1 MTRTMY
7 AAMLCFAVCLNGRL
21 TAGEA
26 DQPFDPRQLPLFTE
40 GKTYLGKYETGLYPG
55 GVNVMP
61 EAHRQAGLRMA
72 RLIRPLDREGRPDDA
87 NGRIV
92 AVVKGHSN
100 TTLYFNALAALLKE
114 RQAQVNDKFVLVV
127 GSVAGQQLP
136 EILRLEGPVWEKSAR
151 HIERA
156 GCTARQVQVLFL
168 HTTFNGPGNPS
179 GKGPPPPPFP
189 QSMQKMQRDV
199 ATVLAH
205 CVKIYPNLRIAY
217 LTTDA
222 LRHYTG
228 MEPHVWREA
237 FAIKWLIESQIRG
250 EEGTAF
256 EESPSRARVLPWLCW
271 GPYIWDNTWT
281 RDRFR
286 DGVHPNPETCAAVA
300 MQFWKHLQND
310 PIARPWLLR
319 QTPPATA
326 PAETAAPIVL
336 IPENPAP
343 SPASPPTAPAAPQ
356 AAPAPAPGSTAAS
369 APSGDNWPMSGAN
382 PRRTSWVPTA
392 VRGAL
397 RPVWYRPVEAY
408 IPQETQVIGARG
420 KVYVSSARGLYALD
434 ARTGELVW
442 RFDTELPIGNAPT
455 IDGQVCYAGGMD
467 RRLYALDADTG
478 RLLWSFDGAMAGYR
492 TNPLVVDGK
501 VIAGNRDGNV
511 YAVGAHGTPNQ
522 GRLVW
527 SFKTDGPV
535 LNSAA
540 YADGAVFFASNDCH
554 GYAVDVSSG
563 RLLWKSE
570 RLPSHGFHS
579 WWPVVYRDWVIF
591 CGMPNYA
598 DGPMSP
604 HYLRLE
610 QNDLFPAENDRGHEL
625 GPRGSVPGAWP
636 KGSVTMDVSKAA
648 LHFGEKPWRRFFFV
662 LGRKDG
668 RELVLDIDGKKGYA
682 PITLHWK
689 HTHCPPPMVHPS
701 GVVYE
706 KCMYLGRANK
716 EGSFTFMPRS
726 ITFGW
731 EVNPATGSRH
741 VQIAGRSKA
750 ADEPGALSGA
760 GNVIYEVVCCDRE
773 GEWYAIDAGPI
784 ERGGRGAMGLLWSYG
799 NGLEKQCPGYD
810 AMWLYLENRGMSGL
824 WGFYRG
830 PDGVYHNHGHQNPL
844 IPFNGM
850 LFTIKSNCVIAF
862 GSSGEP
868 ARKLDIIRPGKP
880 VVAPPPARPVEY
892 LKQRLAEEVQKILDA
907 GHLQPGYFCA
917 GQFIARFDHMSP
929 YFQVP
934 AETFYVL
941 ARALP
946 HLPANQQQALRE
958 YLKKEFA
965 ERSPLEV
972 ALYGWDG
979 VPRTWAEYPPEAV
992 ATMQRV
998 KDSPMAGGRWMWPFP
1013 PHNVYGAYKYA
1024 QAGLCDAKE
1033 LLRTARAKL
1042 EVPPRMPEP
1051 MLLEHVWQLNM
1062 YIAGYEG
1069 FLGLQRLAGQ
1079 KEDPEILKSL
1089 EYLRRLWVEKVDFRS
1104 PWCDASG
1111 KRMREFH
1118 KHRMNIARCFIWMTP
1133 ELGQYLRQHARD
1145 KVERGLKV
1153 LNDAAPYWFNAA
1165 FEGTMGEG
1173 NLQPLYDLWLL
1184 QGKALVLGEGRAELD
1199 KYLDVP
1205 VFARG
1210 DLYYLLNLITTI
1222 EGDGR

>member
-1 MTRTMY
+1 MIRTTY
-7 AAMLCFAVCLNGRL
+7 LMLCVVVCLRGRVL
-21 TAGEA
+21 AADA
-26 DQPFDPRQLPLFTE
+26 DQPLDPRQLPLFTE
-40 GKTYLGKYETGLYPG
+40 GKPYLGEYETGLYPAG
-55 GVNVMP
+55 TEVMP
-61 EAHRQAGLRMA
+61 ESHRRAGLRMA
-72 RLIRPLDREGRPDDA
+72 RLIRPLD
-87 NGRIV
+87 
-92 AVVKGHSN
+92 
-100 TTLYFNALAALLKE
+100 
-114 RQAQVNDKFVLVV
+114 QA
-127 GSVAGQQLP
+127 
-136 EILRLEGPVWEKSAR
+136 
-151 HIERA
+151 
-156 GCTARQVQVLFL
+156 
-168 HTTFNGPGNPS
+168 
-179 GKGPPPPPFP
+179 
-189 QSMQKMQRDV
+189 
-199 ATVLAH
+199 
-205 CVKIYPNLRIAY
+205 
-217 LTTDA
+217 
-222 LRHYTG
+222 
-228 MEPHVWREA
+228 
-237 FAIKWLIESQIRG
+237 
-250 EEGTAF
+250 
-256 EESPSRARVLPWLCW
+256 
-271 GPYIWDNTWT
+271 
-281 RDRFR
+281 
-286 DGVHPNPETCAAVA
+286 
-300 MQFWKHLQND
+300 D

-319 QTPPATA
+319 QAQPATA
-326 PAETAAPIVL
+326 RTAAAGRVAESSVP
-336 IPENPAP
+336 PAVAP
-343 SPASPPTAPAAPQ
+343 PAAAMAQVVPRPAPAASNPSSG
-356 AAPAPAPGSTAAS
+356 GS
-369 APSGDNWPMSGAN
+369 WPMSGAN
-382 PRRTSWVPTA
+382 PQRTSWVPAA
-392 VRGAL
+392 VRGVL

-420 KVYVSSARGLYALD
+420 KVYISSARGLYALE

-492 TNPLVVDGK
+492 TNPLVVEGK

-511 YAVGAHGTPNQ
+511 YAVGAHGAANQ
-522 GRLVW
+522 GALIW
-527 SFKTDGPV
+527 SFRTDGPV
-535 LNSAA
+535 LHSAA
-540 YADGAVFFASNDCH
+540 YSEGAVFFGSNDCR

-610 QNDLFPAENDRGHEL
+610 QNDLVPAENDRGHEL
-625 GPRGSVPGAWP
+625 GPRGSAPGSWP
-636 KGSVTMDVSKAA
+636 QGSVTMDVSRAA
-648 LHFGEKPWRRFFFV
+648 VHFGDRPWRRFFFV
-662 LGRKDG
+662 LSRRDG
-668 RELVLDIDGKKGYA
+668 KELVLDIDGRKGYA

-689 HTHCPPPMVHPS
+689 HTHCPPPVVHPS

-706 KCMYLGRANK
+706 KCMYLGRAAK
-716 EGSFTFMPRS
+716 EGSFVFMPRS

-731 EVNPATGSRH
+731 EVNPSTGSRH
-741 VQIAGRSKA
+741 VQIVGRSKA

-760 GNVIYEVVCCDRE
+760 GDVIYEVVCCDRE
-773 GEWYAIDAGPI
+773 GEWYAMDAGPI
-784 ERGGRGAMGLLWSYG
+784 ERGRRGAMGILWSYG
-799 NGLEKQCPGYD
+799 NGLERQCPGYD

-850 LFTIKSNCVIAF
+850 LYTIKSNCVIAF
-862 GSSGEP
+862 GTGGEP
-868 ARKLDIIRPGKP
+868 ARKLEIIRPGKP
-880 VVAPPPARPVEY
+880 IDPPAPRPVDY
-892 LKQRLAEEVQKILDA
+892 LQQRVAEEVQRILDA

-946 HLPANQQQALRE
+946 HLAAGQQKALRK
-958 YLKKEFA
+958 YLNKEFA
-965 ERSPLEV
+965 EHPPLEV
-972 ALYGWDG
+972 ALYGWEG
-979 VPRTWAEYPPEAV
+979 APRTWAEYPPEAV
-992 ATMQRV
+992 ARMQQA
-998 KDSPMAGGRWMWPFP
+998 KDSPVAGGRWMWPFP

-1024 QAGLCDAKE
+1024 QAGLGDAKE
-1033 LLRTARAKL
+1033 LLRPARARL

-1062 YIAGYEG
+1062 YVAGYEG

-1079 KEDPEILKSL
+1079 KQDGEIVKQL
-1089 EYLRRLWVEKVDFRS
+1089 EYLRRLWVEKVDLKS

-1111 KRMREFH
+1111 KRTREFH
-1118 KHRMNIARCFIWMTP
+1118 KHRISIARCFIWMTP
-1133 ELGQYLRQHARD
+1133 ELGEYLRRHARD
-1145 KVERGLKV
+1145 KVERGLKI

-1184 QGKALVLGEGRAELD
+1184 QGKALVLGHGRAELD

-1222 EGDGR
+1222 EAEGR